1 MLARRIAAHR
11 GASDTLPENTI
22 VALADAVELGCDF
35 VEFDV
40 RATRDGRLVLLHDAT
55 LDRTTDGSGPVALKT
70 LHELRSLDAGA
81 WLSPTHS
88 GRKVPTLNETLAVIR
103 DTAAFIIDFKETAPA
118 LIEELVLSLRAD
130 DVLGKALVTA
140 PHASTLETL
149 ASTYPDV
156 AIAAPFAVAFPA
168 GRPAALETLRPR
180 LLLARAVD
188 ATAEAAQAAHAAGLE
203 LLATLPRELDAQGAH
218 ALANDLEE
226 RGLDGVMSARA
237 RSFLASGLRMV

>member
-1 MLARRIAAHR
+1 VARRVAAHR

-55 LDRTTDGSGPVALKT
+55 LDRTTDGHGALAART
-70 LHELRSLDAGA
+70 LHELRALDAGA
-81 WLSPTHS
+81 WLGSAHA
-88 GRKVPTLNETLAVIR
+88 GRKVPTLNETLAVLR
-103 DTAAFIIDFKETAPA
+103 DTAAFIVDFKEPAPA

-149 ASTYPDV
+149 ASAYPDIRLAV
-156 AIAAPFAVAFPA
+156 PFAFAFPA
-168 GRPAALETLRPR
+168 GQPPQVARLHPK
-180 LLLARAVD
+180 LLLARAAE
-188 ATAEAAQAAHAAGLE
+188 ATAGAAAAAHGAGLE
-203 LLATLPRELDAQGAH
+203 LLATLPRELDAQAAQ
-218 ALANDLEE
+218 ALAKELES
-226 RGLDGVMSARA
+226 RGVDGIMTARA